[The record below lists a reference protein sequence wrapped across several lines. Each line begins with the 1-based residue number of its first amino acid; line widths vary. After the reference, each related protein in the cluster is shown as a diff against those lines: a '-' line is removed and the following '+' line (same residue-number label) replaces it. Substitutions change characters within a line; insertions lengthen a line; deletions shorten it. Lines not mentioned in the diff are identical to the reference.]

1 MVLID
6 TSIWISYLNDP
17 NDNISQRMFDMIMND
32 QVCICPTIVQEL
44 LQGCRTEMDFTNLAQ
59 KLDALQKLQ
68 IEPYQAAE
76 GAAQLFFSLKK
87 KGISIRKSN
96 DCLIAWIAIN
106 FNIPIWHR
114 DRDFDH
120 IAKGS
125 NLQLFN

>member
-6 TSIWISYLNDP
+6 TSIWIPFLNDP
-17 NDNISQRMFDMIMND
+17 NDNISQRMFDLITND

-44 LQGCRTEMDFTNLAQ
+44 LQGCRTENDFTNLSL

-68 IEPYQAAE
+68 IDPYQSAE

-96 DCLIAWIAIN
+96 DCLIAWNALY
-106 FNIPIWHR
+106 FDIPIWHR

-120 IAKGS
+120 IALGS

>member
-6 TSIWISYLNDP
+6 TSLWISYLNDP
-17 NDNISQRMFDMIMND
+17 KDNISKRMFDLVIND

-44 LQGCRTEMDFTNLAQ
+44 LQGCRTENDFTNLSLR
-59 KLDALQKLQ
+59 LDALQKLMVD
-68 IEPYQAAE
+68 PYQSAE
-76 GAAQLFFSLKK
+76 GAAQLFFSLRKR
-87 KGISIRKSN
+87 GISVRKSN
-96 DCLIAWIAIN
+96 DCLIAWIAIY

-120 IAKGS
+120 IALGS